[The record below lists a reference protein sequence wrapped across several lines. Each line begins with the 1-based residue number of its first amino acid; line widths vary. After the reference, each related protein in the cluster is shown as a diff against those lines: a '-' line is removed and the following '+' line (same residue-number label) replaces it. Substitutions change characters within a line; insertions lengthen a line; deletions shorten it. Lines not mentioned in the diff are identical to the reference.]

1 MSLTSIR
8 SWLQTADAAHSRQQS
23 QLKLVAQ
30 SVERSLSSG
39 PDIYTCVKS
48 AWYKAL
54 TTLDKVVQGM
64 PYDVQDP
71 EVLLGLLAW
80 HIYPDMN
87 VVSGVSKLIEQ
98 NDPLVVPGGIITL
111 GLRHTPTFGDRGIT
125 WSLPLSHLRYYGKAV
140 ISTGCIEEASSR
152 VPFSSLL
159 FVTLGCITRGWWRK
173 GEDMKMLCTLFL
185 ELSKFF
191 DGASSLIRRTP
202 SWIKL
207 LGHAAIRY
215 LDTSG
220 AEREDA
226 DRLVAWGR
234 RRAMTFLGESKTN
247 LPRLFN
253 LSDRRMFTK
262 TLKVLQPYS
271 DSEQKIAWLRKNLT
285 QEVVLDFS
293 VEDALILYHQDP
305 WKSFD
310 LSQEEKAQHDNHN
323 HNNHPDVHQIGRN
336 KGIELT
342 TLVTHPKD
350 FLSRAETS
358 KRHRRWIC
366 AFEQN
371 RVLKLNVRTATSF
384 SSRDT
389 IPLSGYGSTD
399 TKNGIAIQHI
409 RSHSDYVYESYA
421 VPGKASVLSPAA
433 LRVIRNANASET
445 YGLYRECAFKIDTSG
460 IISLSEHDFQPSSVV
475 LTPER
480 APFTQNGY
488 DRLIP
493 PCQVLERERDDNS
506 YGCSQKWYIDEYFT
520 PPTLSDWFPWFG
532 DHNHVAVYSKRE
544 KLSENTGSSGLPQG
558 LDALESLTDSLPA
571 LQELTIDEILGSL
584 RNDEVDRDALA
595 IHLFSTN
602 CFGQT
607 SGATVRDLA
616 NELRALDTLYT
627 AFQLYEGL
635 SDALVDLRVTS
646 HPLSKAKWAQ
656 ENSSDAKAFACI
668 AMFELGT
675 VDINP
680 VDLLG
685 VTALSFGN
693 SLYIAEYLLR
703 DPYEVP
709 KPAAITRTVGNIGRP
724 GLAFLVSP
732 KSLEIK
738 KADYSTWKQINHAE
752 FDGKIEKNFEET
764 SFHLRFTGYESAL
777 NVRDHGLYDKEVY
790 VLQAVIQAFDKGSWV
805 ADLDLVSLMT
815 GPTEQRICKR
825 LEDCSHMDVDTNRE
839 VFEPI
844 TSIDSWDELLDAPDN
859 TYVVRAGGNWIAR
872 LAVAAVLAQQ
882 LKPFF
887 LAPNKICWQCIRQQ
901 GMLSCI
907 VIC

>member
-1 MSLTSIR
+1 MSLNSIR
-8 SWLQTADAAHSRQQS
+8 SWLQTADAAHFRQQS

-30 SVERSLSSG
+30 SIERSLSSG

-54 TTLDKVVQGM
+54 TTLDNVVQGM

-98 NDPLVVPGGIITL
+98 NDSLVVPGGIITL
-111 GLRHTPTFGDRGIT
+111 GLRHTPTLGDRGIT

-191 DGASSLIRRTP
+191 DGASWAIRRPP

-271 DSEQKIAWLRKNLT
+271 DCEQKIAWLRKNLT
-285 QEVVLDFS
+285 PEVVLDFS

-310 LSQEEKAQHDNHN
+310 LSQEEKVQHDNHN
-323 HNNHPDVHQIGRN
+323 HKNHPDVHQRGGN

-342 TLVTHPKD
+342 TLVSKD
-350 FLSRAETS
+350 LLSRAETS

-371 RVLKLNVRTATSF
+371 RVWKQNARSAISF
-384 SSRDT
+384 SPQLT
-389 IPLSGYGSTD
+389 IPLPGTSTD
-399 TKNGIAIQHI
+399 IKNGRAIQHS
-409 RSHSDYVYESYA
+409 RSDSDYVYESYA

-445 YGLYRECAFKIDTSG
+445 YGLYRECALKMDRSG
-460 IISLSEHDFQPSSVV
+460 FISLSKHDFKPSSVV
-475 LTPER
+475 LIPER

-488 DRLIP
+488 DTLIP

-506 YGCSQKWYIDEYFT
+506 YGCSQKWYINESFN

-532 DHNHVAVYSKRE
+532 DYNHVAVYSKRE
-544 KLSENTGSSGLPQG
+544 KLSEKAGGSDFTQG
-558 LDALESLTDSLPA
+558 LVDLESLTDSFPA
-571 LQELTIDEILGSL
+571 LQELTIDEILESL

-595 IHLFSTN
+595 THLFGN
-602 CFGQT
+602 T
-607 SGATVRDLA
+607 SGPYPRGAFSWAKSCD
-616 NELRALDTLYT
+616 EQLRALDTLYT
-627 AFQLYEGL
+627 AFKLYERL

-646 HPLSKAKWAQ
+646 QPLSKAKWAQ
-656 ENSSDAKAFACI
+656 EKSSDAKAFACI

-709 KPAAITRTVGNIGRP
+709 KRAVITRTVGNIGRP

-805 ADLDLVSLMT
+805 ADVDLVSLMT
-815 GPTEQRICKR
+815 GPIEQRMCKR

-872 LAVAAVLAQQ
+872 LAVSAVLAQQ